1 MGATLQALRALQD
14 IELQIIDI
22 RQQIARKERAL
33 QTQQRLL
40 NSIDQTLAEQ
50 RAQLTTLQKQ
60 ADAMDLDLK
69 TRSAH
74 VAKLRAQLNSS
85 RTNKEYAAVL
95 AELNTQKADETR
107 VESTTME
114 LLEGVDQQRTVC
126 KETQAQRSQVEAR
139 MAEARELLDRTRESL
154 DARLRELQQRRDE
167 AASAIA
173 PEVAHMF
180 DRTSVRFEGE
190 AMARIVRTHPR
201 RDEFMCEG
209 CNMSVN
215 LERFNAVVTRDE
227 VQTCAS
233 CGRIL
238 FVERDR

>member
-40 NSIDQTLAEQ
+40 SGIDQTLAEQ
-50 RAQLTTLQKQ
+50 RAQLSTLQKQ

-69 TRSAH
+69 TRSAQ
-74 VAKLRAQLNSS
+74 VAKLRAALNSA

-95 AELNTQKADETR
+95 SELNTQKADETR

-114 LLEGVDQQRTVC
+114 MLEGVEKQRALC
-126 KETQAQRSQVEAR
+126 KETEAQRREVDAR
-139 MAEARELLDRTRESL
+139 VSDAREQLDRTRATL
-154 DARLRELQQRRDE
+154 DDRLKQLTRQRDE
-167 AASAIA
+167 AAALLT

-180 DRTSVRFEGE
+180 DRTSSRFEGE
-190 AMARIVRTHPR
+190 ALARIVRTHPR
-201 RDEFMCEG
+201 RDEFICEG

-215 LERFNAVVTRDE
+215 LERYNAVMTRDE
-227 VQTCAS
+227 VQTCPS

-238 FVERDR
+238 YVEK